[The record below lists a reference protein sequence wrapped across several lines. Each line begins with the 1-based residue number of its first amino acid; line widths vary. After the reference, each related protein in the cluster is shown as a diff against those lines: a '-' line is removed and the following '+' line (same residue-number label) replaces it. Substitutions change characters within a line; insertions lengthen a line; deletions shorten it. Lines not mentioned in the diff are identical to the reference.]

1 MAQREQCRAL
11 VDEEELL
18 HGVCLESALEAQV
31 LFFFCELVFINFFSD
46 FFLARAAS
54 RTRRA
59 GAESAALLTYS
70 LALLVQKYKY

>member
-31 LFFFCELVFINFFSD
+31 LFFFFELVFVNIFF
-46 FFLARAAS
+46 
-54 RTRRA
+54 
-59 GAESAALLTYS
+59 
-70 LALLVQKYKY
+70 